1 MSAQQTQD
9 TMAAYLNALVQRGAF
24 ATYFTD
30 AVTCTLVGSGQ
41 DVQGRAA
48 VERFIRWFHEQAF
61 DARVE
66 VKGTIVGDGHAALEA
81 EFVGTHTGE
90 FQGLAPTGKPVQVPY
105 AVLYDLEGARITALR
120 IYLPLEMML
129 RQLG

>member
-1 MSAQQTQD
+1 MSVQQTQD
-9 TMAAYLNALVQRGAF
+9 TMAAYLNALVQRGTF

-41 DVQGRAA
+41 EVRGRAE
-48 VERFIRWFHEQAF
+48 VEGFIRWFHEQAF
-61 DARVE
+61 DARPE
-66 VKGTIVGDGHAALEA
+66 VKGAIVGDGHAALEA

-90 FQGLAPTGKPVQVPY
+90 LQGLAPTGKTVQVPY
-105 AVLYDLEGARITALR
+105 AVLYDLQGARITSLR
-120 IYLPLEMML
+120 IYLPLDMLL